1 MRRKQEEIELET
13 KSLENWNT
21 KYLNRIE
28 SEMTRMVLSRKENG

>member
-13 KSLENWNT
+13 KYLENWNT

-28 SEMTRMVLSRKENG
+28 SED